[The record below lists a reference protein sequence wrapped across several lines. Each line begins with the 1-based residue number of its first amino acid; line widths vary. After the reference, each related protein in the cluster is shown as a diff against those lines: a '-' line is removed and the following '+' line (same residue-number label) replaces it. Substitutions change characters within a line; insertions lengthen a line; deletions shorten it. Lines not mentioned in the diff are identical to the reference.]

1 MLQAAGFDRGSTVI
15 MAGFP
20 SSVTVDDCRSFASW
34 FSPVIHVEELS
45 SDSASKQFGVVFATT
60 AHVEPLLKFKEVCYG
75 NETITVRGIDGSD
88 SVWNSVGDMITNT
101 NAAPILQMAQDG
113 INVALQQLS
122 FSWGGYLGA

>member
-60 AHVEPLLKFKEVCYG
+60 AHVEVSVYPCVPSLIPAATAEV
-75 NETITVRGIDGSD
+75 
-88 SVWNSVGDMITNT
+88 
-101 NAAPILQMAQDG
+101 
-113 INVALQQLS
+113 
-122 FSWGGYLGA
+122 